1 MRRPHRLAPW
11 PLIAAF
17 VIAASA
23 CGEPPRKEMDQA
35 QGAIDAARAAG
46 AEQYAAQEYR
56 QAVLELE
63 RSHAAAGE
71 RDYRQALSQALAA
84 SESAQGAARAA
95 ADRKAVARGEA
106 ERALHR
112 AEMQLAATR
121 QRLEAARAARVPAS
135 QVTRHKAVVDGAEPA
150 LARMRHDIAQGRFKA
165 VLASLDALGDHLA
178 QTQSEIDAAIAARS
192 PRRPA
197 RRGTR

>member
-11 PLIAAF
+11 PFVAAF
-17 VIAASA
+17 VIAAAA

-35 QGAIDAARAAG
+35 QGAIDTARAAG

-56 QAVLELE
+56 QA
-63 RSHAAAGE
+63 
-71 RDYRQALSQALAA
+71 LSQALAA
-84 SESAQGAARAA
+84 SESAQEAARAA

-135 QVTRHKAVVDGAEPA
+135 RVTRHKAVVDGAEPT
-150 LARMRHDIAQGRFKA
+150 LARVRHDIAQDRFKA
-165 VLASLDALGDHLA
+165 VLAALDALGDRLA
-178 QTQSEIDAAIAARS
+178 RTQSEIDAAIAARS
-192 PRRPA
+192 ARRPA

>member
-1 MRRPHRLAPW
+1 M
-11 PLIAAF
+11 
-17 VIAASA
+17 AASA

-63 RSHAAAGE
+63 RSHAAAAE

-84 SESAQGAARAA
+84 SESAQAAARAA
-95 ADRKAVARGEA
+95 ADGKAVARGEA

-112 AEMQLAATR
+112 AEMRLASTR
-121 QRLEAARAARVPAS
+121 QRLAAARAARVPAR
-135 QVTRHKAVVDGAEPA
+135 QVARYKAVADGAEPT
-150 LARMRHDIAQGRFKA
+150 LARARDHIAHDRFRAAQT
-165 VLASLDALGDHLA
+165 SLDALGTRLT
-178 QTQSEIDAAIAARS
+178 QTQSEIDAAIAAS
-192 PRRPA
+192 GARRPA
-197 RRGTR
+197 RRSTR